1 MDQEY
6 LLTGQEVTRRRPPEM
21 AAGLA
26 AAPDTEPAPLPSESE
41 IDEERPRPRGG
52 SSPWITEPLPEAAP
66 PSAVPRPHAERSVDE
81 PALPG
86 TPVAAG
92 PPAAPGPPM
101 PAGPAASPGAP
112 LSRSFVTGRH
122 VAEVPLTGWRRAL
135 SAIGLKPGPSAEEVE
150 RQADVR
156 AISRHWPGP
165 RTVAVANPKGG
176 AGKTPTAMMCAAL
189 FARLGGSGVLAWCN
203 NVTRGSLGW
212 RGESGTHDATVL
224 DLLAAAPS
232 LMGQGA
238 QVGQLAAYV
247 RHQSEDRYEI
257 LASAAHLL
265 PTQQRITAEDFDA
278 IWRVVTKYYRLAIV
292 DSGNEETAENWV
304 RMVDRSDVLV
314 VPMTNRRDHAEAAR
328 EMLQQLRTKDAHSA
342 WLSRNAVVVVSE
354 ASSSAESRAY
364 SQELA
369 AEFGT
374 EGRDVVVI
382 PEDPGIGADWLRY
395 DGLGRRA
402 QREYLRTAA
411 LIAARLDHPHTDSA
425 R

>member
-1 MDQEY
+1 
-6 LLTGQEVTRRRPPEM
+6 
-21 AAGLA
+21 
-26 AAPDTEPAPLPSESE
+26 
-41 IDEERPRPRGG
+41 
-52 SSPWITEPLPEAAP
+52 
-66 PSAVPRPHAERSVDE
+66 
-81 PALPG
+81 
-86 TPVAAG
+86 
-92 PPAAPGPPM
+92 M
-101 PAGPAASPGAP
+101 PAGPAAPTEAP

-135 SAIGLKPGPSAEEVE
+135 AAVGLKAGPSAEEVE

-176 AGKTPTAMMCAAL
+176 AGKTPTAMLCAAL

-212 RGESGTHDATVL
+212 RGESGTHGATVL
-224 DLLAAAPS
+224 DLLGAAPA

-278 IWRVVTKYYRLAIV
+278 IWRVVTKYYRLAII

-328 EMLQQLRTKDAHSA
+328 EMLQQLRAKDAHSA

-382 PEDPGIGADWLRY
+382 PHDPGIGADWLRY
-395 DGLGRRA
+395 DGVGRRA
-402 QREYLRTAA
+402 QRAYLRTAA
-411 LIAARLDHPHTDSA
+411 LIAERLDHPQSDPT